1 MSKSAKPRRR
11 LAFSIQTKILIASAA
26 LMACMMAFSVT
37 VVVLGSEL
45 GKIALDLY
53 DKSFVSVHYA
63 HKVQTAFVRLEALHT
78 DADLPLKADDDTA
91 AVTFDRSVWAELT
104 TLRFVDD
111 NHNALLLGPVGVGI
125 RCPTVI
131 HFL

>member
-78 DADLPLKADDDTA
+78 DADLPLKADDEDYRDLEYFLSYMSNGIPI
-91 AVTFDRSVWAELT
+91 V
-104 TLRFVDD
+104 
-111 NHNALLLGPVGVGI
+111 GPGT
-125 RCPTVI
+125 RP
-131 HFL
+131 